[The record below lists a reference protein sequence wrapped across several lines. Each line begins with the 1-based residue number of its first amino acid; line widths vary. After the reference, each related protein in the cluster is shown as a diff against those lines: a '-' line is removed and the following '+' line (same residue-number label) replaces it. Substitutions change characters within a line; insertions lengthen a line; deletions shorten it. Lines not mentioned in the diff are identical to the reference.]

1 MRVAVVLEQCLSPV
15 PGGTGRYARELTA
28 ALAATAGPGDSV
40 TSWTAWHRDVEPARI
55 PGVAGPRRLPVG
67 ARALALAWQ
76 RGRGPVPSRAEVIHA
91 PTLLLPPRRSHQRL
105 VVTIHD
111 AVPWTHPETLTPHGV
126 RWHREMGRRAVR
138 TADAILVPT
147 TAVGRELTRQLPA
160 APLHAVGEGV
170 APSIAVPPPDAADR
184 ARRLDLPDRFALCI
198 GTLEPRKG
206 LDVALAAL
214 ADPSWPGLPLL
225 IVGPT
230 GWGDVRVPEGTE
242 GTARWLGKLSDHDL
256 ATVLHGATVLLAPSR
271 DEGFGLP
278 VLEAMAHGVP
288 AIVSDIPALVEVG
301 RDGVLPVPVGDSAA
315 LAQATARLATDD
327 ALHDRMATAARARA
341 ADFSWTAA
349 ARTCWQIYRDL
360 VDRPAPRH
368 VARLRG

>member
-40 TSWTAWHRDVEPARI
+40 TSWTASHRDVQAARV
-55 PGVAGPRRLPVG
+55 PGVAGPRRLPIG
-67 ARALALAWQ
+67 ARGLALAWQ
-76 RGRGPVPSRAEVIHA
+76 RGRGPAPGRADVVHA

-105 VVTIHD
+105 VVTVHD

-126 RWHREMGRRAVR
+126 RWHRDMGRRAVR
-138 TADAILVPT
+138 TADAVLVPT

-160 APLHAVGEGV
+160 APLHVVGEGV
-170 APSIAVPPPDAADR
+170 APSIAVPPPDADER
-184 ARRLDLPDRFALCI
+184 ARRLALPDRFALCV

-206 LDVALAAL
+206 LDVALEAV
-214 ADPSWPGLPLL
+214 ADPAWPGLPLL

-230 GWGDVRVPEGTE
+230 GWGNVRIPEGA
-242 GTARWLGKLSDHDL
+242 ARMLGRLSDQDL
-256 ATVLHGATVLLAPSR
+256 ATVLHRATVLLAPSR

-278 VLEAMAHGVP
+278 VLEGMAHGVP
-288 AIVSDIPALVEVG
+288 AVVSDIPALVEVG
-301 RDGVLPVPVGDSAA
+301 RDGVLPVPVGDPGA
-315 LAQATARLATDD
+315 LAAATARLVTDD
-327 ALHDRMATAARARA
+327 ALHARLATAGRARA

-349 ARTCWQIYRDL
+349 ARSCWQIYREL

-368 VARLRG
+368 VAWLRS